1 MADPLTIHA
10 SDKYGPSISFA
21 CGTLVVDDA
30 VRATGHE
37 PNGYFWESVARFA
50 ATDTL
55 AALEVDCEA
64 GRFAA
69 YGDRDL
75 LEQLRNAL
83 RPYLTDGARVTE
95 LIARA
100 EAEGFEFD
108 D

>member
-37 PNGYFWESVARFA
+37 PHGYFWESVARFVA
-50 ATDTL
+50 ADTL

-64 GRFAA
+64 GTFAA
-69 YGDRDL
+69 YGSRDL

-95 LIARA
+95 LITRA

>member
-1 MADPLTIHA
+1 MADLLRIQESA
-10 SDKYGPSISFA
+10 NQGPSIAFD
-21 CGTLVVDDA
+21 CGELTVDDA

-37 PNGYFWESVARFA
+37 PNGYFWESVARYGA
-50 ATDTL
+50 PTAVAGL
-55 AALEVDCEA
+55 NLDCEA

-75 LEQLRNAL
+75 LEQVRGAL
-83 RPYLTDGARVTE
+83 RPYLTDRARITD